1 MSEESKVRAWIWG
14 GFLSVLIMLAAVGV
28 VSYTSFVATLDRYD
42 DSEKTNKATVDVLLA
57 FRDITSLRR
66 YAAVYLDNGDEHALK
81 RVGEIKE
88 EFAKEINEAY
98 ALTPSAE
105 RRQGIERLRDLGL
118 SFATRFD
125 QAAELRGKRLALLAE
140 TDAVGHKGRSA
151 LDEFSH
157 AYHADA
163 AIALPMETLMRA
175 RLDLARFTAHS
186 TDALAKS
193 TQDLAAAYAQQV
205 KEMVATQSEER
216 KAKLADLLAQS
227 DTFSSDFTAASA
239 VAIEMRKL
247 TDEVM
252 EAIGK
257 EISSLGLKILQ
268 MQDDYQE
275 GVSKELKGYI
285 SADKIKIGV
294 LTLIAVLISVVCA
307 VLVSRMV
314 ARPIAEMATAA
325 RVAEEI
331 GELIKLAAQDGDF
344 RNRTATE
351 GRTGFVATISLAV
364 NRLFDS
370 VCAAFDAI
378 GKDAAK
384 VALAASDA
392 SGAVVE
398 VNAGAAQ
405 QAASLEQV
413 REAIRMSAEAITKV
427 SVSATAASEVA
438 DQANGLSNR
447 GQITVAEMADL
458 MDSSFRTNRELLKL
472 AQTLGHTASKVD
484 YLAATVVGEAFKLG
498 EPGRDFAGL
507 CQQVCSLTKET
518 HDSAGKI
525 CELLETSNRDLQAG
539 SAAAGTARTLIT
551 DIRQRVA
558 DTDTM
563 IRSIAETMLAQQS
576 AITEIDATTNSLAEI
591 GEHNVEAGE
600 QISRRLVELRDISN
614 ATKAAIAAF
623 KIETPAPKA
632 DQA

>member
-1 MSEESKVRAWIWG
+1 MSEESKVRLWIWG
-14 GFLSVLIMLAAVGV
+14 GFLSVL
-28 VSYTSFVATLDRYD
+28 
-42 DSEKTNKATVDVLLA
+42 VLLA
-57 FRDITSLRR
+57 VVGAVSYFSFEGTVDKFAESGRVGQSTVQVLLGDRNVASLRS
-66 YAAVYLDNGDEHALK
+66 YAKQYLANGDEALLTTYHSRKDSALK
-81 RVGEIKE
+81 ALKE
-88 EFAKEINEAY
+88 
-98 ALTPSAE
+98 ALNLTKGAD
-105 RRQGIERLRDLGL
+105 RRQGIQRLTELVVSFDGRFEQSVVLYKKKASQVKEADDIGHRNRD
-118 SFATRFD
+118 
-125 QAAELRGKRLALLAE
+125 K
-140 TDAVGHKGRSA
+140 
-151 LDEFSH
+151 LDEFAK
-157 AYHADA
+157 AYRAEA
-163 AIALPMETLMRA
+163 VALEPVETLMRA
-175 RLDLARFTAHS
+175 RLDLARVTADY
-186 TDALAKS
+186 TEGRAKS
-193 TQDLAAAYAQQV
+193 TTDLSVAYAKQV
-205 KEMVATQSEER
+205 KELMADQPAERRARLAEIAT
-216 KAKLADLLAQS
+216 LADGFV
-227 DTFSSDFTAASA
+227 TI
-239 VAIEMRKL
+239 VAGALDSGRELDRLDDSM
-247 TDEVM
+247 DV
-252 EAIGK
+252 IGK
-257 EISSLGLKILQ
+257 EISSTTLALRDLQIKRQAVLEEEAGGYVLHAKITIGTLT
-268 MQDDYQE
+268 M
-275 GVSKELKGYI
+275 I
-285 SADKIKIGV
+285 AIGV
-294 LTLIAVLISVVCA
+294 GIFCAILISTM
-307 VLVSRMV
+307 VS
-314 ARPIAEMATAA
+314 RPIAAMATAA

-331 GELIKLAAQDGDF
+331 GELIKLAAHDGDF
-344 RNRTATE
+344 RNRTPTE
-351 GRTGFVATISLAV
+351 GRTGFVATISVAV

-370 VCAAFDAI
+370 VCDAFAGISRDANT
-378 GKDAAK
+378 
-384 VALAASDA
+384 VALAAGDA